1 MAIDRLQKIIADRGF
16 CSRRKAEEY
25 ITAGLVK
32 VDGVTITELG
42 SKFEDNVRI
51 TIENRVLEIDN
62 SAKKYFVFF
71 KPRGVITTMKDPL
84 GRKCVGD
91 YFKRLDERV
100 FPVGRL
106 DYDVSG
112 VLIMTNDGDF
122 ANHVA
127 HPRYNFH
134 KTYQALIKGEVKP
147 FQVKQLKKGVI
158 IEEGYLATAI
168 DAKLANYNKDLDES
182 IVTLVLNEGRNHEV
196 KNMLAAAGMELVKL
210 QRTMVEDITIEG
222 LKPGMFREFKA
233 HEVKKFYGKIKSH
246 KETK

>member
-1 MAIDRLQKIIADRGF
+1 MAIERLQKIIADRGF
-16 CSRRKAEEY
+16 SSRRKAEEY

-32 VDGVTITELG
+32 VDGVTVTELG

-51 TIENRVLEIDN
+51 TIENRVLEIDK
-62 SAKKYFVFF
+62 SAKKYIVFF

-91 YFKRLDERV
+91 YFKKMDERV

-134 KTYQALIKGEVKP
+134 KTYQALIKGEVKS
-147 FQVKQLKKGVI
+147 FQIKQLKTGVI
-158 IEEGYLATAI
+158 IEDDYLAKAI
-168 DAKLANYNKDLDES
+168 DAKIANYSKELNET
-182 IVTLVLNEGRNHEV
+182 IITMVLNEGHKHHV
-196 KNMLAAAGMELVKL
+196 KNMIAAAGMELVKL

-222 LKPGMFREFKA
+222 LKPGMYREFKA

-246 KETK
+246 KEIK